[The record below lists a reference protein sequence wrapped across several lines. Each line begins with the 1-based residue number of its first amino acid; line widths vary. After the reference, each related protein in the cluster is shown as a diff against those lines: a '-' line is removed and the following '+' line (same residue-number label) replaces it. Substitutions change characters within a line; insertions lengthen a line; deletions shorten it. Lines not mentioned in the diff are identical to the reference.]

1 MLRGMGSGWAERR
14 DRAENLHD
22 RPRARQNRGLPTHC
36 WRQMPRSSSG
46 RNLTGPALLGSADA
60 EVRAKAT
67 ATILRRSIM
76 VPSPLDRTHPLRLG
90 TQEPWRRFLHTLSK
104 DRDGARALRRPLKRQ
119 RRKLRAPNDYA
130 LDRATSTS
138 RFPRSTTS
146 PCWFQ
151 TRLSAAALSSRAS
164 AFIRSGLIR
173 PIASCVGSLGSS
185 GHRIGLGPP
194 PRRLPVLD
202 KNRTNRFLS
211 WLMRVG
217 HHKSSALG

>member
-164 AFIRSGLIR
+164 AFIRSGHIR
-173 PIASCVGSLGSS
+173 PIASCEGRWQLGVKRSS
-185 GHRIGLGPP
+185 DWVTSTPDDYP
-194 PRRLPVLD
+194 Y
-202 KNRTNRFLS
+202 
-211 WLMRVG
+211 
-217 HHKSSALG
+217 